1 LIFKIRDFKSSANDQ
16 ESDSENPQSAIRN
29 SQGCFMTIMND
40 CEMAQ
45 GGRISSPRVKMRILQ
60 QMAEALEDQAGA
72 LYRRAAAYEEEEFL
86 LNHEITERQTE
97 INRLLLKLEAMRSER
112 DGLLGKIE
120 DIRNEAAAM
129 REEAFNSEEEIAL
142 AALDHARVE
151 ETLEAVGS
159 ESVASYSGGGNGPQ
173 SPAYFRRMALA
184 DAR

>member
-1 LIFKIRDFKSSANDQ
+1 
-16 ESDSENPQSAIRN
+16 
-29 SQGCFMTIMND
+29 MTILND
-40 CEMAQ
+40 CEVAQ
-45 GGRISSPRVKMRILQ
+45 GGRVSSPRVKMRILH

-120 DIRNEAAAM
+120 GIRNEAAAM
-129 REEAFNSEEEIAL
+129 REEAFNREEEIAL
-142 AALDHARVE
+142 AALDPARVE
-151 ETLEAVGS
+151 DALEAVGS
-159 ESVASYSGGGNGPQ
+159 ESGTSYSGGGGPSQ
-173 SPAYFRRMALA
+173 SSAYFRRMALT